1 MFLHAG
7 CLYYLKEKIMARDSL
22 KSVMRLI
29 DTAAKELTPEQGFL
43 ADLKKS
49 IEVDDLKGYRK
60 PSQTYKPSG
69 MNCIRS
75 MYYQVVG
82 RDVKPSTSGYMM
94 VGICNSGTDTHV
106 RMQDYIENMKDNGI
120 DCEYIDVADF
130 IKIREFDD
138 LEVREKCG
146 METKLYH
153 KKLNM
158 SFMTDGIIRYKGKYY
173 ILEIKTEA
181 SFKWQN
187 RKDVDPKH
195 YNQATAYS
203 IAFGLSDVI
212 FLYINRDVMDMK
224 AYMYHVTD
232 EMKQDLIGKIDACDG
247 YVKRKITPPKPEDL
261 PRNACTYCSYKEV
274 CDKE

>member
-1 MFLHAG
+1 
-7 CLYYLKEKIMARDSL
+7 MARDSL

-29 DTAAKELTPEQGFL
+29 DATAKQLPPEQSFL

-49 IEVDDLKGYRK
+49 IEVEDLNGYRK

-82 RDVKPSTSGYMM
+82 KDVKPSTSGYMM
-94 VGICNSGTDTHV
+94 TGICNSGTDIHI
-106 RMQDYIENMKDNGI
+106 RIQNYIESMKKNGI

-130 IKIREFDD
+130 INTRELND
-138 LEVREKCG
+138 LEIKERCG

-158 SFMTDGIIRYKGKYY
+158 SFMTDGIIKYKGKYY

-195 YNQATAYS
+195 YNQGTAYS
-203 IAFGLSDVI
+203 IAFGLDDII

-224 AYMYHVTD
+224 TFMFHVTD
-232 EMKQDLIGKIDACDG
+232 DMKQNLIGKITDCDG
-247 YVKRKITPPKPEDL
+247 YVQRLITPPKPDINKREC
-261 PRNACTYCSYKEV
+261 NYCMYKEI
-274 CDKE
+274 CENEK

>member
-1 MFLHAG
+1 
-7 CLYYLKEKIMARDSL
+7 MARSSL

-29 DTAAKELTPEQGFL
+29 DATAKTLPPEQQFL

-49 IEVDDLKGYRK
+49 IEVDDLNHFRK

-75 MYYQVVG
+75 MYYQVAG
-82 RDVKPSTSGYMM
+82 KDVKPKTSGYMM

-106 RMQDYIENMKDNGI
+106 RIQTAIEGMKKNGI

-130 IKIREFDD
+130 IKTRELDY
-138 LEVREKCG
+138 LEIKDKSG

-158 SFMTDGIIRYKGKYY
+158 SFMTDGIIKYNGKYY

-181 SFKWQN
+181 SFKWQS
-187 RKDVDPKH
+187 RTGVDEKH

-203 IAFGLSDVI
+203 EAFGLNDVI
-212 FLYINRDVMDMK
+212 FLYINRDVLDMK

-232 EMKQDLIGKIDACDG
+232 DMKQNLVGLITECDG
-247 YVKRKITPPKPEDL
+247 YLSRQIVPPKPDINKRL
-261 PRNACTYCSYKEV
+261 CSYCDYKEI
-274 CDKE
+274 CENEK